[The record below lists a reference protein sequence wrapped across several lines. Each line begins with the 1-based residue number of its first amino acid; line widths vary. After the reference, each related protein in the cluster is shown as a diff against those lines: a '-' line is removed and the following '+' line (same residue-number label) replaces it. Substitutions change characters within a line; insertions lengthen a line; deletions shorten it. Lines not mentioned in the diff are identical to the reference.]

1 MARGEG
7 GGLQASRDLMPAAD
21 RAYFY
26 VPSAA
31 TSSPR
36 LIFSSLIREPGVVA
50 SPLLRR
56 TCISLLVPDLAR
68 LARASCTIL
77 ASTLP
82 VLASYLGRVG
92 TFFKKKTAPGS
103 IAVVSARGTGR
114 GTL

>member
-7 GGLQASRDLMPAAD
+7 GGLQASRDLMPAPAD

-31 TSSPR
+31 TISPR

-50 SPLLRR
+50 SPSLRR
-56 TCISLLVPDLAR
+56 TCISLLVPDLAK

-77 ASTLP
+77 GSTQLLATSVESVP
-82 VLASYLGRVG
+82 FYIKKLHLVVLQYM
-92 TFFKKKTAPGS
+92 
-103 IAVVSARGTGR
+103 
-114 GTL
+114 